1 MPNGRGMIIAFPVV
15 TPGPVRP
22 NEGCTQTL
30 QGHFAAWCVRRR
42 YRPSI
47 KRAHTWGV
55 QLFTTTTETSDE
67 IIISRP
73 IPVHPRRAFCLRS
86 LLGPPL
92 IASAVDHYKDAHVPT
107 GTNSTTGPLDTG
119 I

>member
-1 MPNGRGMIIAFPVV
+1 MRNARKHCNGILLRGAYGGDI
-15 TPGPVRP
+15 
-22 NEGCTQTL
+22 
-30 QGHFAAWCVRRR
+30 
-42 YRPSI
+42 RPSI
-47 KRAHTWGV
+47 KRAHAWGV

-86 LLGPPL
+86 LLGAPL

-119 I
+119 IRNAPDRR